1 MNDLKMT
8 NAGDYMTYAEN
19 TTVYFNPENITYP
32 VSAHSVSARSVLH
45 TPKPVGAWI
54 IGETLQIAVT
64 HRVTDE
70 QIKNT
75 EEMFGWKWV
84 DYENN

>member
-19 TTVYFNPENITYP
+19 TTFNISPENR
-32 VSAHSVSARSVLH
+32 SAYTVTGIATSCIAR
-45 TPKPVGAWI
+45 PKEVGAWI
-54 IGETLQIAVT
+54 IGETLRIAVT
-64 HRVTDE
+64 QRVTDE

-75 EEMFGWKWV
+75 EEMFGWKWM
-84 DYENN
+84 DYENKR

>member
-8 NAGDYMTYAEN
+8 NAGDYMTDAEN
-19 TTVYFNPENITYP
+19 TTVYFNPENITYITYP
-32 VSAHSVSARSVLH
+32 EFVISAVHI
-45 TPKPVGAWI
+45 PKPVGAWI
-54 IGETLQIAVT
+54 IGETLRIAVT
-64 HRVTDE
+64 QRVTDE

-84 DYENN
+84 DYES